1 MNLKKY
7 SFSLI
12 ILFIIS
18 CNKNESKLNLNFTK
32 SFTGKIDN
40 KYPLN
45 MELNSVNGEI
55 KGTYY
60 YDKIGTN
67 IKIKGTLSKDSIL
80 SLKEFDQNDKQT
92 GLWNGKLISENKI
105 SGIWNNSDRNSA
117 KDFTLLTSDKLISQ
131 NNNILTKE
139 EVNTEGKTIP
149 KNSKIIRDFTFTFI
163 EVDEE
168 REALEGFLLIKNNK
182 TDKERKVLIEIAEIE
197 SSDINSYIKFED
209 FDYDGKDE
217 LLIELG
223 EPAYMRRGFR
233 ILDYNSLEPKK
244 ILKKTKEHIYIG
256 NSKERNQFTNIINV
270 GSRSTYKIN
279 KEDKTIEFGG
289 ACGASCTTIEIY
301 AFNNKEYTLKTS
313 KRIENGVTTIEHIT
327 NEFILDDLLSL
338 KSQKEI
344 EQRFGKENVVTDIVF
359 PSHFDPEPIE
369 GAETPYG
376 TILFNRTNNMVTFFW
391 KDKKNL
397 RGLESIAI
405 NKPNSKWQ
413 TKEGIRIGI
422 DLVQLERINKSEF
435 VFYGFKEFLMEGL
448 VIDWKEGIL
457 KKRNTQIYLKPSN
470 NTPNRLF
477 ENGIKIKSSS
487 TIAKNGNIH
496 VAEIT
501 IGK

>member
-1 MNLKKY
+1 M
-7 SFSLI
+7 
-12 ILFIIS
+12 
-18 CNKNESKLNLNFTK
+18 NLNFTK

-55 KGTYY
+55 EGTYY
-60 YDKIGTN
+60 YDKIGAN

-80 SLKEFDQNDKQT
+80 SLKEFNQNGKQT
-92 GLWNGKLISENKI
+92 GLWNGKLINENKI
-105 SGIWNNSDRNSA
+105 SGIWNNPERNSA

-139 EVNTEGKTIP
+139 EVNTEEKTIP

-163 EVDEE
+163 KVDEE
-168 REALEGFLLIKNNK
+168 REALEGFLLIKNNR
-182 TDKERKVLIEIAEIE
+182 TDKERKVLIEIVEIE

-223 EPAYMRRGFR
+223 EPTYMRRGFR

-270 GSRSTYKIN
+270 GSRSSYKIN

-313 KRIENGVTTIEHIT
+313 KKIENGVTTIELI
-327 NEFILDDLLSL
+327 EL
-338 KSQKEI
+338 EI
-344 EQRFGKENVVTDIVF
+344 I
-359 PSHFDPEPIE
+359 
-369 GAETPYG
+369 
-376 TILFNRTNNMVTFFW
+376 
-391 KDKKNL
+391 
-397 RGLESIAI
+397 
-405 NKPNSKWQ
+405 
-413 TKEGIRIGI
+413 
-422 DLVQLERINKSEF
+422 
-435 VFYGFKEFLMEGL
+435 
-448 VIDWKEGIL
+448 
-457 KKRNTQIYLKPSN
+457 
-470 NTPNRLF
+470 
-477 ENGIKIKSSS
+477 
-487 TIAKNGNIH
+487 
-496 VAEIT
+496 
-501 IGK
+501 